1 VETETPAGA
10 ARSGDRHLEIIPTFQ
25 NDEANMNK
33 QHSQW
38 TKYFALALGLCLA
51 ATASGQQNQRGGT
64 GGNRGNTGGGGFGG
78 FGGFGGAGNTTGGTS
93 SRQGTGNNSVGEA
106 IITSDPE
113 TRRLII
119 VTDDET
125 SQYITEVINSLDRPK
140 PQVLIKVVFMEVT
153 HSDGS
158 DIGIEGGFKEGS
170 GNGANVFGLSALN
183 QVATNV
189 QVNSLGQPTQSFIPT
204 PPGAGLYQI
213 INQDYQVTLRAI
225 AQAGKAKIL
234 SRPSILAR
242 NNQPATIL
250 VGQSVPLVTST
261 SYSQN
266 GFPINAFTYSDVG
279 IILRVT
285 PFITSDNLV
294 EMILAPEISSISK
307 TESIT
312 VSPGVTAPVIDRRSA
327 DTVVVTPD
335 GQTVIIGGLIANQKS
350 ESVSKIPFLGDIPYL
365 GVAFRSTQKKDV
377 KTELLIFLTPRI
389 VQAPGQLAA
398 LTTKEKDQSDLNKAY
413 TEAEL
418 EKFLN
423 ELPTTQEK
431 IKPKSPPKSFL
442 P

>member
-1 VETETPAGA
+1 
-10 ARSGDRHLEIIPTFQ
+10 
-25 NDEANMNK
+25 MKK

-38 TKYFALALGLCLA
+38 PAYFALALGLCLA
-51 ATASGQQNQRGGT
+51 TAASAQTSGQRSSTTRGSTSSRSVPGIGGT
-64 GGNRGNTGGGGFGG
+64 T
-78 FGGFGGAGNTTGGTS
+78 TTGGSS
-93 SRQGTGNNSVGEA
+93 SRQSTGNNSVGEA

-125 SQYITEVINSLDRPK
+125 SQYITEVINNLDRPK

-158 DIGIEGGFKEGS
+158 DIGVEGGFKGGS
-170 GNGANVFGLSALN
+170 GNGANAFGLSALN

-189 QVNSLGQPTQSFIPT
+189 QYNSLGQPVQSFVPT

-213 INQDYQVTLRAI
+213 VNQDYQVTLRAI
-225 AQAGKAKIL
+225 ATAGKAKIL

-250 VGQSVPLVTST
+250 VGQSVPLITSV
-261 SYSQN
+261 SYN
-266 GFPINAFTYSDVG
+266 TFGNPINSVTYTDVG

-285 PFITSDNLV
+285 PFITTDSMV

-307 TESIT
+307 TESVPI
-312 VSPGVTAPVIDRRSA
+312 SIGVTAPVIDKRSA

-335 GQTVIIGGLIANQKS
+335 GQTVIIGGLIADQKT
-350 ESVSKIPFLGDIPYL
+350 ESVSKIPWLGDIPYL
-365 GVAFRSTQKKDV
+365 GLAFRSTQKKDV
-377 KTELLIFLTPRI
+377 KTELLIFLTPHI

-398 LTTKEKDQSDLNKAY
+398 LTTQEKEQSNLNKAY
-413 TEAEL
+413 TEPEL

-423 ELPTTQEK
+423 ELPKAQDVQ
-431 IKPKSPPKSFL
+431 PRPAPKSFL

>member
-1 VETETPAGA
+1 MLALGWCLGAAICAPAQQGAANRNTAGA
-10 ARSGDRHLEIIPTFQ
+10 AR
-25 NDEANMNK
+25 AN
-33 QHSQW
+33 
-38 TKYFALALGLCLA
+38 
-51 ATASGQQNQRGGT
+51 TAG
-64 GGNRGNTGGGGFGG
+64 
-78 FGGFGGAGNTTGGTS
+78 
-93 SRQGTGNNSVGEA
+93 SRQNSANTSVGEA

-125 SQYITEVINSLDRPK
+125 SQYINEVIQNLDRPK

-158 DIGIEGGFKEGS
+158 DIGIEGGFTGTDNKLT
-170 GNGANVFGLSALN
+170 GNAADVFGLSALN

-189 QVNSLGQPTQSFIPT
+189 PVNSLGQPTQSFIPT

-213 INQDYQVTLRAI
+213 IGQDYQVTLRAI
-225 AQAGKAKIL
+225 ATAGKAKIL

-242 NNQPATIL
+242 NSQPATIL
-250 VGQSVPLVTST
+250 VGQSVPLITSV
-261 SYSQN
+261 SYNSFGN
-266 GFPINAFTYSDVG
+266 PINSFSYTDVG

-285 PFITSDNLV
+285 PFITTDNMV

-307 TESIT
+307 TESVP
-312 VSPGVTAPVIDRRSA
+312 VSIGVTAPVIDKRSA

-335 GQTVIIGGLIANQKS
+335 GQTVIIGGLIANQKT

-365 GVAFRSTQKKDV
+365 GLAFRSTSKRDV

-389 VQAPGQLAA
+389 VQAPAQLAA
-398 LTTKEKDQSDLNKAY
+398 VSATEKNQSGVEKAFTEEELN
-413 TEAEL
+413 
-418 EKFLN
+418 KFLN
-423 ELPTTQEK
+423 ELPTTQQQQQNK
-431 IKPKSPPKSFL
+431 VNPPPKSFL

>member
-1 VETETPAGA
+1 
-10 ARSGDRHLEIIPTFQ
+10 
-25 NDEANMNK
+25 MNK

-38 TKYFALALGLCLA
+38 PKYFALALGLCLA
-51 ATASGQQNQRGGT
+51 ATASAQQGQRGNN
-64 GGNRGNTGGGGFGG
+64 NRANTRSGFGGGGNTA
-78 FGGFGGAGNTTGGTS
+78 GASSARTTSGNT
-93 SRQGTGNNSVGEA
+93 SVGEA

-125 SQYITEVINSLDRPK
+125 SQYITEVINNLDRPK

-158 DIGIEGGFKEGS
+158 DIGVEGGFTGTDNGVT
-170 GNGANVFGLSALN
+170 GNAADVFGLSGLN

-189 QVNSLGQPTQSFIPT
+189 QFNALGQPVQSFIPT

-213 INQDYQVTLRAI
+213 MGQDYQVTLRAI
-225 AQAGKAKIL
+225 ATAGKAKIL

-250 VGQSVPLVTST
+250 VGQSVPLITSV
-261 SYSQN
+261 SYNSFGN
-266 GFPINAFTYSDVG
+266 PINSFTYSDVG

-285 PFITSDNLV
+285 PFITTDNMV

-307 TESIT
+307 TESIP
-312 VSPGVTAPVIDRRSA
+312 VSIGVTAPVIDRRSA

-365 GVAFRSTQKKDV
+365 GIAFRSTQKKDI

-398 LTTKEKDQSDLNKAY
+398 LTAKEKDQSDLNKAY

-423 ELPTTQEK
+423 ELPTTKETS
-431 IKPKSPPKSFL
+431 KPKAPPKSFL